1 MKKLFLVAIVI
12 ISLAC
17 SGCIPLLVGGLIG
30 AGAVKV
36 TNGQR
41 RSKLSEMQRRSIESK
56 EIEGI
61 REDVIRATITVF
73 QDRGFVVQ
81 TSDYQAGIISGGTE
95 TPFFQATVSVEGFTS
110 DRTKIRIT
118 MKDKRGIIEDAKS
131 YLKMFDDIQAEV
143 FRRAN
148 LNK

>member
-1 MKKLFLVAIVI
+1 MKKLFLVVIVI

-17 SGCIPLLVGGLIG
+17 SGCIPLLVGGLVG
-30 AGAVKV
+30 AGAVTV
-36 TNGQR
+36 ANSQR
-41 RSKLSEMQRRSIESK
+41 HSKLSEMQRRSIESK
-56 EIEGI
+56 EIEGT

-73 QDRGFVVQ
+73 QDKGFVVQ

-95 TPFFQATVSVEGFTS
+95 NPFFQATVSVEGFTS

-118 MKDKRGIIEDAKS
+118 MKDKHGIIEDTKL

-143 FRRAN
+143 FRRTN